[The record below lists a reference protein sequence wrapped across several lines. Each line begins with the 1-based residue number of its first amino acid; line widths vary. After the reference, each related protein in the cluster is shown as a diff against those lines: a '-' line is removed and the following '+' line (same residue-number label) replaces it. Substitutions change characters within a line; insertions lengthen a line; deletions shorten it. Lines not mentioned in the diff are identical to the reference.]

1 MIFIYIK
8 NQFHP
13 WIISWDNAKIL
24 QTFHFESFEHDWPC
38 PPKLMVSTCR
48 KIWCLSAWQK
58 KKIIPHI
65 FLEMLQ
71 RYCKLVILRT
81 LEMPGYG
88 QKKRWYQ
95 LVESF
100 DIYFHTKIKFMP
112 HLSFEILLRYCKLII
127 LSTLVMPLNRHQKKI
142 ATTWKRVWFLYV
154 NLIPHFSLEILHF
167 KESCNLIG
175 WENFGP

>member
-58 KKIIPHI
+58 KKDHPTYLSWDVAKI
-65 FLEMLQ
+65 LQ
-71 RYCKLVILRT
+71 TCYSSYFGDAWIWPKKAMVSACRKLWYLFSYKTQIYASSLFWDLAKVLQT
-81 LEMPGYG
+81 YYFEYFGNASKPPP
-88 QKKRWYQ
+88 KKN
-95 LVESF
+95 S
-100 DIYFHTKIKFMP
+100 
-112 HLSFEILLRYCKLII
+112 
-127 LSTLVMPLNRHQKKI
+127 N
-142 ATTWKRVWFLYV
+142 
-154 NLIPHFSLEILHF
+154 NL
-167 KESCNLIG
+167 KESLIFICQLDSSLLP
-175 WENFGP
+175 WDITL